1 MNKAYKQLNDH
12 IEELS
17 ARVAGFEDDLQSL
30 KSAMLCQNE
39 VNKAQTARINKLES
53 DAKLSSD
60 TAKFCFNWDFE
71 RLQNLERRLM
81 TLEAPVQTDAPS
93 KVIVSEQPQCTRD
106 HVCGTGDPCNGYAR
120 TESWAKFYVL
130 LTDAEKDRW
139 ENSDLTAEAIYNQR
153 PKTQSSTTYGSTST
167 AQFQSRPDCSC
178 IRCKQEDGRV

>member
-1 MNKAYKQLNDH
+1 MSKGKNER
-12 IEELS
+12 IEELENELV
-17 ARVAGFEDDLQSL
+17 AIRTWEKVQIEINETLLNCVKDLGDRVE
-30 KSAMLCQNE
+30 
-39 VNKAQTARINKLES
+39 KLES
-53 DAKLSSD
+53 GAKLSSD